1 MIEMRHLRYAVAIAD
16 EGHMTRAAER
26 LGIQQPPLSQQI
38 RALETMLGTPLF
50 HRLPRGVVPT
60 DAGTVF
66 IARARQI
73 LADLQTAVA
82 ETHRAA
88 RGETGTLSI
97 GFTSSA
103 AFHPLVSS
111 AVRALR
117 LSWPDLSLR
126 LEEGAT
132 DELTADLLAGR
143 LDVAF
148 LRGTT
153 LEAAALSIA
162 PVHREDMLLALPD
175 DHPLAHPPG
184 IDPPKPV
191 DLADLSAETFIL
203 YRRQSGQGLYDR
215 IIAACQRAGF
225 SPRVAQ
231 EAPKLA
237 STLSLVAAG
246 LGLSII
252 PESMARL
259 ETSGIAYR
267 RFSASAGLV
276 APLYLA
282 WRREPV
288 RAALDHLVREVKARA
303 VVDGHPLPPD

>member
-16 EGHMTRAAER
+16 EGHVTRAAEK

-38 RALETMLGTPLF
+38 RSLEAMVGTALF
-50 HRLPRGVVPT
+50 HRLPRGVVLT
-60 DAGTVF
+60 DAGAVF
-66 IARARQI
+66 VARARQI
-73 LADLQTAVA
+73 LSDLNEAVE
-82 ETHRAA
+82 ETQRAA

-111 AVRALR
+111 AVRGLR
-117 LSWPDLSLR
+117 FSLPELALR

-132 DELTADLLAGR
+132 DELTADLLAR
-143 LDVAF
+143 RVDVAF
-148 LRGTT
+148 LRGVTV
-153 LEAAALSIA
+153 EAVQLSVEH
-162 PVHREDMLLALPD
+162 VHQEDMVLAMPD
-175 DHPLAHPPG
+175 DHALAHPHQKG
-184 IDPPKPV
+184 TLLDLT
-191 DLADLSAETFIL
+191 DLAGETFIF

-215 IIAACQRAGF
+215 IIAACHRAGF
-225 SPRVAQ
+225 SPKVGQ
-231 EAPKLA
+231 DAPKLA

-246 LGLSII
+246 LGVSII

-267 RFSASAGLV
+267 RFSEMSGLY

-282 WRREPV
+282 WRPEPA
-288 RAALDHLVREVKARA
+288 RAAVTNLINEVKIRA
-303 VVDGHPLPPD
+303 AQLQAPSGR

>member
-16 EGHMTRAAER
+16 EGHMTRAAEK
-26 LGIQQPPLSQQI
+26 LGIQQPPLSQQV
-38 RALETMLGTPLF
+38 RALEAMVGTPLF
-50 HRLPRGVVPT
+50 HRLPRGMVTT

-66 IARARQI
+66 IRRARQI
-73 LADLQTAVA
+73 LADMRDAVE
-82 ETHRAA
+82 ETQRAA
-88 RGETGTLSI
+88 RGETGALSI

-111 AVRALR
+111 AVRGLR
-117 LSWPDLSLR
+117 LSLPELALR

-148 LRGTT
+148 LRGITV
-153 LEAAALSIA
+153 EAAKLS
-162 PVHREDMLLALPD
+162 VELVDREEMLLAMPD
-175 DHPLAHPPG
+175 DHPLAHQPEAG
-184 IDPPKPV
+184 AVLDLK
-191 DLADLSAETFIL
+191 DLAGETFIF

-215 IIAACQRAGF
+215 IIAACQAAGF
-225 SPRVAQ
+225 SPKVGQ
-231 EAPKLA
+231 DAPKLA

-246 LGLSII
+246 LGVSII

-267 RFSASAGLV
+267 RFSETSGVA

-282 WRREPV
+282 WRPEPA
-288 RAALDHLVREVKARA
+288 RAAVTNLIREVKARA
-303 VVDGHPLPPD
+303 RRQDAAPVR